1 MGPEHAS
8 GPGPN
13 QASILI
19 LAEQHDEWAEM
30 RRYLSLEALA
40 KARLSIID
48 GDADNPANQVPT
60 ALEALT
66 A

>member
-1 MGPEHAS
+1 
-8 GPGPN
+8 
-13 QASILI
+13 
-19 LAEQHDEWAEM
+19 M